1 STVPPRTGCS
11 RPATGRTF
19 LVRFPT
25 WVGSRMWTLGG
36 RLAGPGRVTVQ
47 GVEEPR
53 VPLTR
58 RLTFAHLVAID
69 VTVAVLLT
77 LILVGSARAPR
88 RMPLHLGVPV
98 AVGILLACVAATGVG
113 LRRWRPLTALALTLA
128 AEAMLVF
135 LGFAVDPM
143 IAAAIVL
150 YMVAL
155 VKPARIAVGALIGVG
170 VTLGVLALITPVGV
184 SGSAAGI
191 TRLEAN
197 FGKAA
202 GTAIVLLAAWAAG
215 RAVRGGR
222 AYAEGL
228 REQGERRAEA
238 EGDQGRRGAAADR
251 PGTARRG
258 GAQHERG
265 GRAGGRRRVGDRQQ
279 PAGGGQGTRR
289 DRD

>member
-1 STVPPRTGCS
+1 MGSTVPLRTGCA

-113 LRRWRPLTALALTLA
+113 LRRWRPLTALALTLVGSA
-128 AEAMLVF
+128 RAPRRMPLH
-135 LGFAVDPM
+135 LGVP
-143 IAAAIVL
+143 V
-150 YMVAL
+150 
-155 VKPARIAVGALIGVG
+155 AVGILLACVAATGVG
-170 VTLGVLALITPVGV
+170 LRRWRPLTALALT
-184 SGSAAGI
+184 
-191 TRLEAN
+191 
-197 FGKAA
+197 
-202 GTAIVLLAAWAAG
+202 
-215 RAVRGGR
+215 
-222 AYAEGL
+222 
-228 REQGERRAEA
+228 
-238 EGDQGRRGAAADR
+238 
-251 PGTARRG
+251 
-258 GAQHERG
+258 
-265 GRAGGRRRVGDRQQ
+265 
-279 PAGGGQGTRR
+279 
-289 DRD
+289 